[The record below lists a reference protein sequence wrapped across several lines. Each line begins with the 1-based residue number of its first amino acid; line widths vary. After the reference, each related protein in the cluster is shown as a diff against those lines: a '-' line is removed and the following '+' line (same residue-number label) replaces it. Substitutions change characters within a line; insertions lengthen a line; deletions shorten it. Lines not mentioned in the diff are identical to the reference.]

1 MYRVHSYQQLEYS
14 DCGVTCIRIIAR
26 YYGKKLSPE
35 QIYSVCDMSRL
46 GISIG
51 DIVQA
56 FKGLGMDSVAV
67 RLSPDE
73 ALRMPLPSVLF
84 WDQKHFVVLYKIKR
98 GKYYIVDP
106 SRGKLKFCQDEFYEH
121 WLCGND
127 KGIAILA
134 DPTDE
139 FESREFEKPKT
150 NWRLLS
156 VFRNALLKHKKSFA
170 GVVFFSLL
178 TMLGDVAMP
187 LMFQHTVDD
196 GINGKNIS
204 LVWLLIIAQLFVF
217 FGNYI
222 SGIVVDLIL
231 TKLGLK
237 MGINMMNEYLLKLV
251 RMPMIFFA
259 RKVNSDLI
267 QKTEDQNRIKNFL
280 VSMPDQFFFT
290 ILTLIVFCGMLVY
303 YNALIF
309 IIFFIL
315 TVLGLG
321 WTTMFL
327 GRRREIDYAYNA
339 AIAENRNNLYE
350 LIHGM
355 PEIKANNAQ
364 QVKIDNWN
372 TVQEK
377 VNRLSVKSAFMR
389 IYMNGGNSLLARLKD
404 IAVTGICATLVIKDL
419 MTFGEMMT
427 ISYIIGRLS
436 GPFNN
441 ILGSVSSIQ
450 DACMSYA
457 RVEEVL
463 NADQEQ
469 NRPAN
474 AAVPAGDI
482 CIEGV
487 GFKYP
492 GSGSPYVLQDL
503 NMVIPKGKF
512 TALVGSS
519 GCGKTTL
526 IKLILGMFT
535 PQKGRISIG
544 DTSLSDIDE
553 DAWLRSIGVVMQNGT
568 LFSGTLLSNIALGDG
583 TPDPDRARKAA
594 EVACIDDFIQR
605 LPMGYNTKIGVA
617 GIEISGGQ
625 KQRLLIARAIYKNP
639 EILVLDEA
647 TSSLDAGNEAR
658 IVRNLEKFFKGR
670 TVIVAAHR
678 LSTVKCADNI
688 VLMDAGVVKEQGN
701 HIDLVNRQGQYYK
714 LVKNQLELD
723 I

>member
-463 NADQEQ
+463 NADQEL

>member
-280 VSMPDQFFFT
+280 VNMPDQFFFT